1 MVFENVKQIIYFWS
15 SLCSL
20 YAIDGRFVKFQN
32 VTGNNGVKTNLNV
45 YDHFLKIPNFS
56 STQFYVKGHVNFKN
70 VITNIK

>member
-20 YAIDGRFVKFQN
+20 YGTDGRFVKFQN

-45 YDHFLKIPNFS
+45 LNKTLFVGRTIVLSSRLRKPN
-56 STQFYVKGHVNFKN
+56 TGR
-70 VITNIK
+70 